1 MLLKDKHTPKTLDE
15 FIINK
20 YTAGNLLK
28 YAKSKENMNFI
39 FSGISGS
46 GKYTL
51 AKAYLSEMYGPDVF
65 KTKKI
70 SVKMKTKE
78 IEILQSKYHYEI
90 NLNSYF
96 LNDKQTFNTLISEL
110 TGNVNIS
117 TLSQNVFIIR
127 NIDLL
132 DKDTI
137 DVFKKIIENTFQSA
151 VYIILSKNGSKT
163 RSLNCCCNF
172 IRVAFPS
179 ENEIIDFFKA
189 KTLIPIE
196 NTENLSIIK
205 ETKNL
210 NFIFSKIEMKMIGV
224 KKSKINKN
232 ILDEHIDV
240 IIKHILSGK
249 PSNII
254 KIREEV
260 YSVICKNF
268 NKNYIFTHII
278 DILIKDQKI
287 TTEKKLELVE
297 SARKYQHRMVMAY
310 REIIHIE
317 AFIID
322 VMKILST

>member
-1 MLLKDKHTPKTLDE
+1 
-15 FIINK
+15 
-20 YTAGNLLK
+20 
-28 YAKSKENMNFI
+28 
-39 FSGISGS
+39 
-46 GKYTL
+46 
-51 AKAYLSEMYGPDVF
+51 
-65 KTKKI
+65 
-70 SVKMKTKE
+70 
-78 IEILQSKYHYEI
+78 
-90 NLNSYF
+90 
-96 LNDKQTFNTLISEL
+96 
-110 TGNVNIS
+110 
-117 TLSQNVFIIR
+117 
-127 NIDLL
+127 
-132 DKDTI
+132 
-137 DVFKKIIENTFQSA
+137 
-151 VYIILSKNGSKT
+151 
-163 RSLNCCCNF
+163 
-172 IRVAFPS
+172 
-179 ENEIIDFFKA
+179 
-189 KTLIPIE
+189 
-196 NTENLSIIK
+196 
-205 ETKNL
+205 
-210 NFIFSKIEMKMIGV
+210 MKMIGV

-287 TTEKKLELVE
+287 STEKKLELVE

>member
-1 MLLKDKHTPKTLDE
+1 MLLKDKYTPKSLGD

-20 YTAGNLLK
+20 SRAEILLK
-28 YAKSKENMNFI
+28 YAKSKANMNFI
-39 FSGISGS
+39 FTGISGS

-51 AKAYLSEMYGPDVF
+51 AKAYLSELYGPDIF

-70 SVKMKTKE
+70 SIKIKTKE

-96 LNDKQTFNTLISEL
+96 LNDKQTFNTLITEL

-132 DKDTI
+132 DKDTLE
-137 DVFKKIIENTFQSA
+137 VFKKIMENTFRSA
-151 VYIILSKNGSKT
+151 VYLILTKNGSKT
-163 RSLNCCCNF
+163 RCLNCNSNYL
-172 IRVAFPS
+172 RVGFPS
-179 ENEIIDFFKA
+179 ENEIIDFFNT

-196 NTENLSIIK
+196 NSENLSIIK

-210 NFIFSKIEMKMIGV
+210 NFIFSKIEMKNIGV

-232 ILDEHIDV
+232 ILDEHLD
-240 IIKHILSGK
+240 IILKHILSGK
-249 PSNII
+249 PNNII
-254 KIREEV
+254 KIRDQV
-260 YSVICKNF
+260 YSIICKNF
-268 NKNYIFTHII
+268 NKNYIFTYIV
-278 DILIKDQKI
+278 DNLIKNQKF
-287 TTEKKLELVE
+287 TTEKKLEVVE
-297 SARKYQHRMVMAY
+297 SAKKYQHRMVMAY

-317 AFIID
+317 AFIINI
-322 VMKILST
+322 MKILST